1 MNQGPD
7 VRDRVARW
15 VLTLS
20 IPFVLLL
27 SNLYLLT
34 TPLFVRFEY
43 ARPAFPPAELF
54 SDRERL
60 SLAEATVHYLRSGEG
75 PEYLRTLRPT
85 WQVYNE
91 REVKHL
97 VDVKVVM
104 NAAFAVQAVALV
116 LAVAAFF
123 WLWRRRTSR
132 SSAWL
137 AVARGCAV
145 LLAALLAVGV
155 VVYFSFD
162 VFFVFFHRV
171 FFSGDSWLFAYTDT
185 LIQLFPVQFW
195 IDATWALALLAI
207 AEAALVGGAIFAI
220 GRRQAKAESD

>member
-1 MNQGPD
+1 MNQVLD
-7 VRDRVARW
+7 VRDRIARW

-34 TPLFVRFEY
+34 TPYFVRYEY
-43 ARPAFPPAELF
+43 AKPAFPPAELF

-75 PEYLRTLRPT
+75 PDYLRTLRPT

-91 REVKHL
+91 REVKHM

-104 NAAFAVQAVALV
+104 NAAFMVQAVTLALS
-116 LAVAAFF
+116 LASFF
-123 WLWRRRTSR
+123 WLARRSVSR
-132 SSAWL
+132 GSAWQS
-137 AVARGCAV
+137 VARGCAI
-145 LLAALLAVGV
+145 LLATLLAIGA
-155 VVYFSFD
+155 VVYLSFD

-207 AEAALVGGAIFAI
+207 VEAALLGGVALTIT
-220 GRRQAKAESD
+220 RRLNKAESH

>member
-1 MNQGPD
+1 
-7 VRDRVARW
+7 
-15 VLTLS
+15 VLTLC

-34 TPLFVRFEY
+34 TPFFVRTEY
-43 ARPAFPPAELF
+43 AKPTFPPSELF
-54 SDRERL
+54 SERERL

-75 PEYLRTLRPT
+75 PEFLRTIRPT

-97 VDVKVVM
+97 VDVKAVM

-116 LAVAAFF
+116 LSLAAFY
-123 WLWRRRTSR
+123 WLWRRAASR
-132 SSAWL
+132 GSVWL
-137 AVARGCAV
+137 AVARGCAI
-145 LLAALLAVGV
+145 LLAALLSIGA
-155 VVYFSFD
+155 VVYLSFD
-162 VFFVFFHRV
+162 VFFVYFHRV

-195 IDATWALALLAI
+195 IDATWTLALLAI
-207 AEAALVGGAIFAI
+207 LEAALLGGAAFAI
-220 GRRQAKAESD
+220 VRRKAKA